1 MKKILSITFILVLFW
16 GSIQKNL
23 LPVFGADNQ
32 SPGTLYS
39 ESAVLMDADSGRI
52 LYEKNG
58 YEQRTMASTTK
69 IMTCILALEN
79 GKEEDIVTASEY
91 AASRP
96 KVHLGVRKG
105 EQFRFGDLLYSLMLE
120 SHNDTAVMLA
130 EHLEG
135 DVETFADKMNQKAK
149 KSDVD
154 ILFLLLQMD

>member
-1 MKKILSITFILVLFW
+1 MKKILSITFILVFFW

-58 YEQRTMASTTK
+58 YEQRPMASTTK

-120 SHNDTAVMLA
+120 SCLLYTSQELM
-130 EHLEG
+130 
-135 DVETFADKMNQKAK
+135 QKAQEK
-149 KSDVD
+149 GYCHCIRK
-154 ILFLLLQMD
+154 

>member
-1 MKKILSITFILVLFW
+1 MKKILSIAFILVFFW

-58 YEQRTMASTTK
+58 YEQRPMASTTK

-105 EQFRFGDLLYSLMLE
+105 
-120 SHNDTAVMLA
+120 
-130 EHLEG
+130 
-135 DVETFADKMNQKAK
+135 
-149 KSDVD
+149 
-154 ILFLLLQMD
+154 